1 MKKLRILKQI
11 LVRTRANQML
21 LSFVCFILID
31 ALVIF
36 LFDSAFSSYGDSL
49 WYCYAVITTIGFG
62 DLVVTTFIG
71 KCCTVVLSCYA
82 IIVIGIV
89 TGIIV
94 NFYTEILNLQREDSL
109 STFLHKAEHL
119 SELSKEELDELSR
132 NISQFKKNKY

>member
-11 LVRTRANQML
+11 LVHTRAYKML
-21 LSFVCFILID
+21 LSFVGFILID
-31 ALVIF
+31 ALIIF
-36 LFDSAFSSYGDSL
+36 LFDPAFSSYGDSL

-71 KCCTVVLSCYA
+71 KCCTVVLSGYA
-82 IIVIGIV
+82 IIVLGIV

-94 NFYTEILNLQREDSL
+94 NFYTEILRLQQEDSL
-109 STFLHKAEHL
+109 SSFLHKAEHL

-132 NISQFKKNKY
+132 NISRFKKK